1 MGVDYTSGSYYAYGE
16 GTWISYD
23 SRKTIGRKISFIMS
37 YADLGGA
44 FVSALDQED
53 YAGTCPR
60 SASAQSR
67 RPEASRGYKAL
78 RTISMVRF

>member
-1 MGVDYTSGSYYAYGE
+1 
-16 GTWISYD
+16 
-23 SRKTIGRKISFIMS
+23 MS

-53 YAGTCPR
+53 YRGTCPR
-60 SASAQSR
+60 SSSTLSR
-67 RPEASRGYKAL
+67 RPEALRGYKSL

>member
-1 MGVDYTSGSYYAYGE
+1 
-16 GTWISYD
+16 
-23 SRKTIGRKISFIMS
+23 MS
-37 YADLGGA
+37 YADLGGV

-53 YAGTCPR
+53 YRGTCPR